1 MLRSEDIVKMTDQM
15 AADLAAA
22 PAVARRGPDSP
33 RWVVTLDQVHNRTE
47 HPMEENERWATMA
60 RFRALLSQSRLRAER
75 HIVFVLPANEWVR
88 YAPGGDGPTAAPADQ
103 RRLDPTHALR
113 ATFLSDTTSSLAGR
127 SDHYLCAF
135 QLVDLRDN
143 ALIWEGAY
151 EVRYIISR
159 NRLD

>member
-1 MLRSEDIVKMTDQM
+1 MTDQM

-22 PAVARRGPDSP
+22 PAVADRGPESP
-33 RWVVTLDQVHNRTE
+33 RWVVTLDQVDNRTE
-47 HPMEENERWATMA
+47 HLMEENERWATMA
-60 RFRALLSQSRLRAER
+60 RFRALLSQSRLRTER
-75 HIVFVLPANEWVR
+75 HIVFVLPANEWAR
-88 YAPGGDGPTAAPADQ
+88 YARGGDGPTAADDQ
-103 RRLDPTHALR
+103 RPLTPTHALR

-143 ALIWEGAY
+143 ALVWEDAY
-151 EVRYIISR
+151 EVRYIITR